1 MARRAS
7 TILGLSSALVL
18 VLAACSGGG
27 ASSAAAPSAGGAAP
41 STAASEPAG
50 GGAAC
55 AVSTETGTVAVTIKG
70 FAFNPNA
77 ISAKVGEVV
86 GFVNNDTTAHT
97 ATLDDGSCSTENI
110 DAGASMSLSF
120 SAAGTYPFHCKIHP
134 NMTGTITVS

>member
-18 VLAACSGGG
+18 VLAACSGGSG
-27 ASSAAAPSAGGAAP
+27 TSAAPSTGGGASAPAAGGAAC
-41 STAASEPAG
+41 T
-50 GGAAC
+50 
-55 AVSTETGTVAVTIKG
+55 VSTDTGTVAVTIKG

-97 ATLDDGSCSTENI
+97 ATLDDDSCSTDNI
-110 DAGASMSLSF
+110 AAGASMSLTF

>member
-18 VLAACSGGG
+18 VLAACSSGGGSSAAPSTGGG
-27 ASSAAAPSAGGAAP
+27 ASAPAAGGAAC
-41 STAASEPAG
+41 T
-50 GGAAC
+50 
-55 AVSTETGTVAVTIKG
+55 VSTDTGTVAVTIKG

-97 ATLDDGSCSTENI
+97 ATLDDDSCSTDNI
-110 DAGASMSLSF
+110 AAGASMSLTF

>member
-18 VLAACSGGG
+18 ILAACSSSGG
-27 ASSAAAPSAGGAAP
+27 SSAAP
-41 STAASEPAG
+41 STGGAASAPAG

-55 AVSTETGTVAVTIKG
+55 TVSTDTGTVAVTIKG

-110 DAGASMSLSF
+110 DAGATMSLSF

>member
-18 VLAACSGGG
+18 VLAACSSGSGSSAAPSTGGG
-27 ASSAAAPSAGGAAP
+27 ASAPAAD
-41 STAASEPAG
+41 
-50 GGAAC
+50 GAAC
-55 AVSTETGTVAVTIKG
+55 TVSTDTGTVAVTIKG

-97 ATLDDGSCSTENI
+97 ATLDDDSCSTDNI
-110 DAGASMSLSF
+110 AAGASMSLTF

>member
-18 VLAACSGGG
+18 VLAACSSGGGSSAAPSTGGG
-27 ASSAAAPSAGGAAP
+27 ASAPAAGGAAC
-41 STAASEPAG
+41 T
-50 GGAAC
+50 
-55 AVSTETGTVAVTIKG
+55 VSADTGTVAVTIKG

-97 ATLDDGSCSTENI
+97 ATLDDDSCSTDNI
-110 DAGASMSLSF
+110 AAGASMSLTF

>member
-27 ASSAAAPSAGGAAP
+27 SSAAPSPGGGASAP
-41 STAASEPAG
+41 AAASEPAA

-55 AVSTETGTVAVTIKG
+55 TVSTETGTVAVTIKG

-97 ATLDDGSCSTENI
+97 ATLDDDSCSTDNI
-110 DAGASMSLSF
+110 AAGASMSLTF